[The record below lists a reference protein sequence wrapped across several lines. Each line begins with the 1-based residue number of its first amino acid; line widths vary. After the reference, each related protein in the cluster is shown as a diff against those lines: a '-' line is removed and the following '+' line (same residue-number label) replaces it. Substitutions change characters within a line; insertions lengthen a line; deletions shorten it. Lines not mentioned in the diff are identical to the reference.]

1 MSKQLPSQA
10 QVVIIGGG
18 IVGCSVAYHLTKL
31 GWKDVLLLERKTLTS
46 GTTWA
51 AAGLVGQ
58 LWASSALTKLAKY
71 GTDLYARLE
80 AETGQT
86 TGFVRSGSIRVART
100 EARKSEY
107 DRAAGMARVFDVE
120 IEQISYEQAR
130 KLFPPMKT
138 DNIVAAYY
146 QPNDGHTSPV
156 DTARA
161 MAKGAKMGGASI
173 FEGIKVTGVI
183 LKNGAVYQVNTTQGN
198 IACEVV
204 VNCGGMWGREIGKQI
219 GVSVPLHAAEHMH
232 IVTTAIEGV
241 YHEMPVLRDM
251 DGYIYFKQEGDGLL
265 MGGFEPTAKPWGMG
279 GIPKNFEYT
288 ELGEDWD
295 QFELFMINGIQRCPA
310 MQDAGIMHFTAVPE
324 SFTPDNKYMLGEAPG
339 VKNYFVAA
347 GMNSVGIASAAGA
360 GKAISE
366 WIVEGHPTED
376 LWEVDIRRFHG
387 WQSNSRYLQDRVK
400 ESVGL
405 LYADHWP
412 FKQPKTARM
421 ARCSPIH
428 HQLEARGAC
437 FGVVS
442 GWERAN
448 WFAPE
453 GVEPKYEY
461 NWGRQNWF
469 EYAAA
474 EHLAVRNGVGLYDLT
489 SMAKFRC
496 QGSDAKAALQYI
508 CANDIDVQI
517 GKMVYTQLL
526 NHRGGI
532 EADLTVTRL
541 AEDDFFIVTTG
552 AMQVRDFDWIKRH
565 ILKETKFSS
574 PI

>member
-120 IEQISYEQAR
+120 IEQISFEQAR

-173 FEGIKVTGVI
+173 FEGIEVTGVI

-442 GWERAN
+442 G
-448 WFAPE
+448 
-453 GVEPKYEY
+453 
-461 NWGRQNWF
+461 
-469 EYAAA
+469 
-474 EHLAVRNGVGLYDLT
+474 
-489 SMAKFRC
+489 
-496 QGSDAKAALQYI
+496 
-508 CANDIDVQI
+508 
-517 GKMVYTQLL
+517 
-526 NHRGGI
+526 
-532 EADLTVTRL
+532 
-541 AEDDFFIVTTG
+541 
-552 AMQVRDFDWIKRH
+552 
-565 ILKETKFSS
+565 
-574 PI
+574 